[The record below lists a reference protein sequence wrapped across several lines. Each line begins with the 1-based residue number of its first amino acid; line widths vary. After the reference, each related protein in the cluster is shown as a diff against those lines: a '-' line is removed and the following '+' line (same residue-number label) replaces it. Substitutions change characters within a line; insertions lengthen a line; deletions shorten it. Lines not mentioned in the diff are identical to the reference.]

1 MTLSTVTRLL
11 TEAVIFIVAIGKV
24 LETFREQA
32 ASAPRLAKSS
42 SKGAAHKSVRSDFF
56 GFANAESFNMHTPA
70 TGRSLPSVTQARF

>member
-1 MTLSTVTRLL
+1 MTSSTVTRLL

-42 SKGAAHKSVRSDFF
+42 SKGAAHKSVRSDFSVLLTLSLSICIHQLL
-56 GFANAESFNMHTPA
+56 ED
-70 TGRSLPSVTQARF
+70 RSPQ